1 MPKATLPH
9 LFQAWDRQ
17 SEYTGFLSPIGYG
30 RSHYHLGRFI
40 TAVKPADDDDDDDDV
55 WFGGSGGAVP

>member
-40 TAVKPADDDDDDDDV
+40 TAVKPADDDDDDV